1 MSIQLFLLLLL
12 NFTII
17 KTLKIYK
24 STLPLTAKPQTIG
37 LHYIKHNNQNF
48 NPTHSIT
55 FCIRFNY
62 NRLGEN
68 SQIFYIPAAIQA
80 NRDTTNQ
87 YG

>member
-1 MSIQLFLLLLL
+1 MSIQLLLLLLL

-24 STLPLTAKPQTIG
+24 NTLPLTAKPQTIG
-37 LHYIKHNNQNF
+37 LHYIKHDNQNF

-62 NRLGEN
+62 KRLGRN
-68 SQIFYIPAAIQA
+68 SQIFHIPAAIQT
-80 NRDTTNQ
+80 NRSTTNR
-87 YG
+87 YD